1 MDASRVKTEVFILK
15 KKSLLHR
22 DVIVTMFSHDFGKMS
37 AIAKGVKK
45 LTSRRAAH
53 LQTGNLIRVQL
64 QKSHEVWYL
73 RSTEL
78 LSGFTK
84 VRDHAKSDALYLYLY
99 VLDRMLPA
107 EQNEYEIYKL
117 TKQFFIELSKPGA
130 DPQAIL
136 TVILQKTLN
145 SLGYG
150 EQDYTLSKL
159 LTIVESNIQ
168 EKLPSPML

>member
-1 MDASRVKTEVFILK
+1 MK
-15 KKSLLHR
+15 KC
-22 DVIVTMFSHDFGKMS
+22 
-37 AIAKGVKK
+37 
-45 LTSRRAAH
+45 
-53 LQTGNLIRVQL
+53 
-64 QKSHEVWYL
+64 HEVWYL

-107 EQNEYEIYKL
+107 EQNEYEIYQL
-117 TKQFFIELSKPGA
+117 TKQFFIELSKPDA

-136 TVILQKTLN
+136 TVILQKTLKF
-145 SLGYG
+145 LGYG
-150 EQDYTLSKL
+150 DQDYTLSKL
-159 LTIVESNIQ
+159 LTIVENNTE